1 LADTR
6 VSNSRFEKL
15 LKILRLVFFLIAI
28 AAAASADPLRMFFI
42 DVEGGQATLIVSPTG
57 QSMLIDTGWPGFGG
71 RDADRIVSAA
81 KHAGLDQLDYVLVT
95 HFHIDHVGG
104 LPQLAA
110 KIKIGT
116 FIDHGPDRENSED
129 TRTNFAAYQKAIQ
142 GAKRLIV
149 KPGDHIPMTGLGVE
163 VVSADGETIHKPL
176 AGAGPPNPLCATEPK
191 PEDDPTENSRSVGV
205 LITYGKLRVLDLG
218 DLTKKKELA
227 LACPNNLLGNVDLF
241 VVTHHGFNA
250 SGSRA
255 LVHAIHPRVAI
266 MDNGAH
272 KGGSPDYWQ
281 TVHEAPGLSDLWQLH
296 TAQDS
301 DKEHSAAPDFIANLE
316 ENCQGKSISVTADEK
331 GTVTVKN
338 DRNGFTKTYKAP

>member
-1 LADTR
+1 MKT
-6 VSNSRFEKL
+6 
-15 LKILRLVFFLIAI
+15 LRALSLLIAL
-28 AAAASADPLRMFFI
+28 AAVASASPLRVFFI
-42 DVEGGQATLIVSPTG
+42 DVEGGQATLIVSPSG
-57 QSMLIDTGWPGFGG
+57 QSMLIDTGWPGFDS
-71 RDADRIVSAA
+71 RDANRIVAAA
-81 KHAGLDQLDYVLVT
+81 KQAGLDKLDYVLIT
-95 HFHIDHVGG
+95 HYHIDHVGG

-116 FIDHGPDRENSED
+116 FIDHGPDREGSDD
-129 TRTNFAAYQKAIQ
+129 TRTNFVAYQKAIQ

-149 KPGDHIPMTGLGVE
+149 KPGGHIPMTGLDVE
-163 VVSADGETIHKPL
+163 VVSSDGETIHEPL
-176 AGAGPPNPLCATEPK
+176 AGAGQPNPLCSTEPK
-191 PEDDPTENSRSVGV
+191 PEDDPTENARSVGV

-227 LACPNNLLGNVDLF
+227 LACPNNLLGKVDLF

-255 LVHAIHPRVAI
+255 MVHAIHPRVAI

-272 KGGSPDYWQ
+272 KGGNPDYWQ
-281 TVHEAPGLSDLWQLH
+281 TVHDAPGLADLWQLH

-301 DKEHSAAPDFIANLE
+301 DKDHNVAPDFIANLE
-316 ENCQGKSISVTADEK
+316 ENCQGKSISVIADED
-331 GTVTVKN
+331 GAITVKN